1 MQQYFVNDQLAL
13 QHPVMLDD
21 AQTHHVL
28 HVMRMKNE
36 TLVRVADNSGIVMLA
51 KIVINGNEVT
61 AVPFEVVT
69 QRESDETEITLIM
82 SLIKG
87 ERWDMAIQKACEL
100 GVNRIVPLQSRYSV
114 VKLLKEK
121 TDKKLKRWQAIAKEA
136 CEQSKRPTI
145 AEITEPITMK
155 QLHLYQS
162 DLNLIAYERSDAAS
176 SHLGKA
182 LRSKNF
188 RSVSVMVGCEG
199 GFSEEEV
206 EQAQNSGFTCIS
218 LGSNILRA
226 ETAAIALVANIR
238 YELESREMK

>member
-13 QHPVMLDD
+13 QHPVMLDE

-121 TDKKLKRWQAIAKEA
+121 TDKKPNPFFYLFFCQ
-136 CEQSKRPTI
+136 
-145 AEITEPITMK
+145 
-155 QLHLYQS
+155 YQ
-162 DLNLIAYERSDAAS
+162 
-176 SHLGKA
+176 K
-182 LRSKNF
+182 
-188 RSVSVMVGCEG
+188 
-199 GFSEEEV
+199 
-206 EQAQNSGFTCIS
+206 
-218 LGSNILRA
+218 
-226 ETAAIALVANIR
+226 
-238 YELESREMK
+238 

>member
-13 QHPVMLDD
+13 QHPVMLDE

-121 TDKKLKRWQAIAKEA
+121 TDKKIKEMA
-136 CEQSKRPTI
+136 GNCQGSLRT
-145 AEITEPITMK
+145 K
-155 QLHLYQS
+155 Q
-162 DLNLIAYERSDAAS
+162 
-176 SHLGKA
+176 
-182 LRSKNF
+182 
-188 RSVSVMVGCEG
+188 
-199 GFSEEEV
+199 
-206 EQAQNSGFTCIS
+206 
-218 LGSNILRA
+218 
-226 ETAAIALVANIR
+226 TADDC
-238 YELESREMK
+238 

>member
-13 QHPVMLDD
+13 QHPVMLDE

-69 QRESDETEITLIM
+69 QRESDETEITLNM

-100 GVNRIVPLQSRYSV
+100 GVNRIVPLQVSSGRGKRTGAVLSRS
-114 VKLLKEK
+114 
-121 TDKKLKRWQAIAKEA
+121 AI
-136 CEQSKRPTI
+136 
-145 AEITEPITMK
+145 
-155 QLHLYQS
+155 
-162 DLNLIAYERSDAAS
+162 
-176 SHLGKA
+176 
-182 LRSKNF
+182 F
-188 RSVSVMVGCEG
+188 V
-199 GFSEEEV
+199 
-206 EQAQNSGFTCIS
+206 
-218 LGSNILRA
+218 LGSAAR
-226 ETAAIALVANIR
+226 TAGSSGSL
-238 YELESREMK
+238 

>member
-13 QHPVMLDD
+13 QHPVMLDE

-121 TDKKLKRWQAIAKEA
+121 TDKKLKRWQ
-136 CEQSKRPTI
+136 SKKIQRHSI
-145 AEITEPITMK
+145 
-155 QLHLYQS
+155 Y
-162 DLNLIAYERSDAAS
+162 
-176 SHLGKA
+176 
-182 LRSKNF
+182 
-188 RSVSVMVGCEG
+188 
-199 GFSEEEV
+199 
-206 EQAQNSGFTCIS
+206 
-218 LGSNILRA
+218 
-226 ETAAIALVANIR
+226 
-238 YELESREMK
+238 

>member
-13 QHPVMLDD
+13 QHPVMLDE

-114 VKLLKEK
+114 VKLL
-121 TDKKLKRWQAIAKEA
+121 
-136 CEQSKRPTI
+136 
-145 AEITEPITMK
+145 
-155 QLHLYQS
+155 
-162 DLNLIAYERSDAAS
+162 
-176 SHLGKA
+176 
-182 LRSKNF
+182 
-188 RSVSVMVGCEG
+188 
-199 GFSEEEV
+199 
-206 EQAQNSGFTCIS
+206 
-218 LGSNILRA
+218 
-226 ETAAIALVANIR
+226 
-238 YELESREMK
+238 